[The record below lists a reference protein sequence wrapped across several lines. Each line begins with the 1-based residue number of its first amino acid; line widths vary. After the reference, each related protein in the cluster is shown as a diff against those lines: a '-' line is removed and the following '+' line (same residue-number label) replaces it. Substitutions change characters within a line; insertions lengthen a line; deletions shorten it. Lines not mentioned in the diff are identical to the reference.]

1 MTSPPDGIPG
11 TPRPVDRTP
20 AGTESGTPRPG
31 ERAHHAGTAPEAT
44 SPEDA
49 AGGAAVAGSGRGRPG
64 TGDAALLR
72 RIGALLAPHR
82 GALLLVALSIVVAS
96 VLGIVTP
103 FLTQRV
109 FDDALFPVDGSGVD
123 LPLLTWLVAA
133 MIVIPL
139 LSAAIGVGQ
148 TYLTTKIGNL
158 AMAELR
164 GRLFEHLERM
174 ELAFFTATKTGSIQS
189 RLANDVGGVRS
200 VLTTTASSILS
211 NTVTVLASLVAM
223 LLLSW
228 QLTVVAV
235 ALMPVFVVLQ
245 RRVGAR
251 RQVIAR
257 QTQESLSDMTAIT
270 EEALSVSGVLLTKV
284 FNRSDTEIA
293 RYRAE
298 NDRQVTLQ
306 VRQAMAGQG
315 FFGVVTAF
323 MAITPALVYLVAGY
337 MITGRAGTDTLTAGT
352 LVAFSTLQAR
362 LLMPVIS
369 LMRVALD
376 VQTSLALFRRIFEY
390 LDLTPA
396 ITDRPGAVH
405 LDPEQTRGRVELDEV
420 WFRYP
425 PPPRLTQPPPAP
437 GGRRGGG
444 FGMRGAMAGLA
455 APSGGRHPGGAAG
468 VVRLPRDEPEPATD
482 DALAGSRRRAW
493 AVRDVSLVV
502 EPGQLA
508 AFVGPS
514 GAGKTTLSYLVPRL
528 YEVDRGA
535 VRVDGHDVRDLTL
548 SSLADTVGMVTQD
561 PYLFHATIA
570 DNLRYARPD
579 ATDDELVEAC
589 RAANIHDRIEAFE
602 HGYRTLVGE
611 RGYRLSG
618 GEKQR
623 IAIARVLLKDPRVLI
638 LDEAT
643 SALDTASERL
653 VQSAL
658 ARAVRQRT
666 TLAIAHRLSTIRDA
680 DVIFVVDDGRVVERG
695 SHDELVTA
703 PDGLYARLYAEQF
716 GGGRVEARFSDGV
729 MFTDGV
735 VLAQPAPPHA

>member
-1 MTSPPDGIPG
+1 MTSTTTPWYVPARG
-11 TPRPVDRTP
+11 TPP
-20 AGTESGTPRPG
+20 ADPI
-31 ERAHHAGTAPEAT
+31 
-44 SPEDA
+44 
-49 AGGAAVAGSGRGRPG
+49 
-64 TGDAALLR
+64 LR
-72 RIGALLAPHR
+72 RIWALLSPYRAE
-82 GALLLVALSIVVAS
+82 LLLVALSIVVAS
-96 VLGIVTP
+96 LLGIVTP

-109 FDDALFPVDGSGVD
+109 FDDALFPADNSGVH
-123 LPLLTWLVAA
+123 LRLLASLVAA

-148 TYLTTKIGNL
+148 TFLTTKVGNL
-158 AMAELR
+158 AMADLR

-211 NTVTVLASLVAM
+211 NTVTVLASTVAM

-228 QLTVVAV
+228 QLTLVAV
-235 ALMPVFVVLQ
+235 ALMPLFIVLQ

-251 RQVIAR
+251 RQAIAR
-257 QTQESLSDMTAIT
+257 ATQESLSDMTAIT

-284 FNRSDTEIA
+284 FNRSDAEIA

-298 NDRQVTLQ
+298 NDRQVDLQ

-323 MAITPALVYLVAGY
+323 MAVTPALVYLVAGS
-337 MITGRAGTDTLTAGT
+337 MMTGSFGGGVLTAGT

-369 LMRVALD
+369 LMRIALD

-390 LDLTPA
+390 LDLLPA
-396 ITDRPGAVH
+396 ITDRSDAVV
-405 LDPEQTRGRVELDEV
+405 LAPAGEAGRIELRDV

-425 PPPRLTQPPPAP
+425 APPRLVQPAPLPGRWSGRHGAPLGVVPPTRRVDPVPEPTEPPA
-437 GGRRGGG
+437 
-444 FGMRGAMAGLA
+444 
-455 APSGGRHPGGAAG
+455 
-468 VVRLPRDEPEPATD
+468 
-482 DALAGSRRRAW
+482 RARSW
-493 AVRDVSLVV
+493 AVRGVSLTV

-528 YEVDRGA
+528 YEIDRGE
-535 VRVDGHDVRDLTL
+535 VLVDGHDVRDLTL
-548 SSLADTVGMVTQD
+548 SSLADAIGMVTQD
-561 PYLFHATIA
+561 PYLFHASIA
-570 DNLRYARPD
+570 DNLRYARSD

-602 HGYRTLVGE
+602 NGYRTLVGE

-623 IAIARVLLKDPRVLI
+623 IAIARVLLKNPRILI

-643 SALDTASERL
+643 SALDSSSERL

-658 ARAVRQRT
+658 ARAVDQRT
-666 TLAIAHRLSTIRDA
+666 TLAIAHRLSTIRHA
-680 DVIFVVDDGRVVERG
+680 DVIFVVDDGQVVERG
-695 SHDELVTA
+695 THDELVQVA
-703 PDGLYARLYAEQF
+703 DGLYARLYAEQF
-716 GGGRVEARFSDGV
+716 GGGRVEARFSDGI

-735 VLAQPAPPHA
+735 VLSQPRTPSV

>member
-1 MTSPPDGIPG
+1 MTPEPDGIPG
-11 TPRPVDRTP
+11 TSHP
-20 AGTESGTPRPG
+20 
-31 ERAHHAGTAPEAT
+31 TAPTGTGPAQTAT
-44 SPEDA
+44 STTAPA
-49 AGGAAVAGSGRGRPG
+49 ASARA
-64 TGDAALLR
+64 GDAGLLR

-123 LPLLTWLVAA
+123 LPLLTGLVAA

-158 AMAELR
+158 AMADLR

-235 ALMPVFVVLQ
+235 ALMPVFIVLQ

-337 MITGRAGTDTLTAGT
+337 MIAGRAGTATLTAGT

-405 LDPEQTRGRVELDEV
+405 LDPQRTQGRVELDHV

-425 PPPRLTQPPPAP
+425 PPPRLTQPAPAP
-437 GGRRGGG
+437 GGRGGGG
-444 FGMRGAMAGLA
+444 FGMRGAMVGLA
-455 APSGGRHPGGAAG
+455 APSGGGHPGGGGA
-468 VVRLPRDEPEPATD
+468 VRLPRDEPAPGAG
-482 DALAGSRRRAW
+482 DALAGSRRRPW

-535 VRVDGHDVRDLTL
+535 VRVDGHDVRDLAL

-643 SALDTASERL
+643 SALDSASERL
-653 VQSAL
+653 VQGAL

-695 SHDELVTA
+695 SHDELVAA